1 VRSVMPRTD
10 RMTPPPLIRGAY
22 QIGWGG
28 GCRSEGRRRGPER
41 RVMTVAELW
50 AVQAVSR
57 VELGFRIWEG
67 GGIHHRRGRRLNH
80 RRWVGGGQDRR
91 GGGQG

>member
-1 VRSVMPRTD
+1 
-10 RMTPPPLIRGAY
+10 
-22 QIGWGG
+22 
-28 GCRSEGRRRGPER
+28 
-41 RVMTVAELW
+41 VAELW

-57 VELGFRIWEG
+57 ELGFRIWE

-80 RRWVGGGQDRR
+80 RRWVGGGQDRK